1 RYLLSKRYQTPTQ
14 YICHVL
20 TERDTSVGVFCVWLT
35 RTAASIEQCET
46 KHGCRH
52 MLCAATVPFVVALA
66 ALCLFRGVL

>member
-1 RYLLSKRYQTPTQ
+1 MTTAQAF
-14 YICHVL
+14 VL
-20 TERDTSVGVFCVWLT
+20 AVTLAAMVASVGVFCVWLT

-52 MLCAATVPFVVALA
+52 MLCVAAVPFVVAFA